1 MIWKEEI
8 ARTKAVQMDN
18 LRGLVGI
25 RKMDKVSNVRL
36 RELYEVTKGVNE
48 RIDEGALRWFGHV
61 ERIENDRIGRR
72 MYVREVQVI
81 TQ

>member
-1 MIWKEEI
+1 MIWKKEI
-8 ARTKAVQMDN
+8 SRIKAVQMDN

-25 RKMDKVSNVRL
+25 RKMDKVPNVRL

>member
-8 ARTKAVQMDN
+8 SRIKAVQMDN